1 MTSTS
6 KRKKNDENAPLQVL
20 AYDPHQP
27 KRQRTK
33 LFELTPAVRAENA
46 RRYAALQQARE
57 QQEVTESVR
66 KDVERRLEE
75 ERQLSDALKSLK
87 EKGKW

>member
-33 LFELTPAVRAENA
+33 LIELTPAVRAKNA

-57 QQEVTESVR
+57 QEVTESVR

-87 EKGKW
+87 EQGKW